1 VDALVHSI
9 GKECRSGGEKMDI
22 NDYFDAIARHLGLIL
37 VLILL
42 AMLVAAVVNLFI
54 PPTYEATAI
63 LSVPELSSSI
73 PIASLIKS
81 SEVEAQVIAS
91 LSTRN
96 PIFPGGRV
104 PERLIHDIEV
114 NEGPNMVRITARSDT
129 PTKGALI
136 ANTWANFSIGRIS
149 EAQLRE
155 GQQLKTA
162 EQNLETANEALR
174 TFEEEYGFGLF
185 GFGTAEE
192 DLEADKALLN
202 ACQVRQDSIQRNIE
216 EAKTFRKTIRGGETG
231 ASAKTISPFVINL
244 LQKVSKETEGVFQI
258 QVLLMEQQVD
268 QQVIEQYETTTAN
281 IGTALKEANDLR
293 DAVEQGGSIASPELI
308 TSLIVDFLESGSTES
323 AMGIDVEALFL
334 PTEDIS
340 PGQQVAILDTII
352 SILEGRKALIA
363 AGMGQLSTKAVD
375 TLDAAIA
382 ALEAEEEGLASNIEG
397 LSTDIAEREKMIT
410 EKRPE
415 LERLIVARVEAEET
429 YMSLADKMQK
439 DEFIAEPKVIASAME
454 PEEPIQPNK
463 LWNIGI
469 AGALG
474 LVVGLFLAFREE
486 RVQGELV
493 WW

>member
-1 VDALVHSI
+1 MHLVYSTD
-9 GKECRSGGEKMDI
+9 KECQSGGGKMDI

-37 VLILL
+37 VFTLL
-42 AMLVAAVVNLFI
+42 AMLAAAIINLFI
-54 PPTYEATAI
+54 SPTYEATAI
-63 LSVPELSSSI
+63 LSVPQLSSSI

-96 PIFPGGRV
+96 PTFPGGRV
-104 PERLIHDIEV
+104 PEGLIHDIEI
-114 NEGPNMVRITARSDT
+114 NEGPNMVRITAHSDT
-129 PTKGALI
+129 PTKVALI
-136 ANTWANFSIGRIS
+136 ANTWASFSIGRIS

-192 DLEADKALLN
+192 DLAADKERLQGYQA
-202 ACQVRQDSIQRNIE
+202 RQESIKKNIE
-216 EAKTFRKTIRGGETG
+216 EATTFRKTIRGGEAG
-231 ASAKTISPFVINL
+231 GSAKAISPFVINL
-244 LQKVSKETEGVFQI
+244 LQKVSKESEGIFQT
-258 QVLLMEQQVD
+258 QVLLMERQVD
-268 QQVIEQYETTTAN
+268 QQVIEQYETTIEN
-281 IGTALKEANDLR
+281 IETALKEATDLR

-308 TSLIVDFLESGSTES
+308 TSLIVDFLGSGSTES
-323 AMGIDVEALFL
+323 AMGIDVEALSL
-334 PTEDIS
+334 PVEDVS
-340 PGQQVAILDTII
+340 PSQQVAILDTII

-363 AGMGQLSTKAVD
+363 TVMDQLSRKAVE

-382 ALEAEEEGLASNIEG
+382 ALEAEEKGLASDIEG
-397 LSTDIAEREKMIT
+397 LSTDIAEREKVIN

-415 LERLIVARVEAEET
+415 LERLIVARVEAEGT
-429 YMSLADKMQK
+429 YMSLADRMQK

-454 PEEPIQPNK
+454 PEEPIRPNK

-486 RVQGELV
+486 RIKGELV

>member
-1 VDALVHSI
+1 MHLVYSTDE
-9 GKECRSGGEKMDI
+9 ECQSGGETMDI

-54 PPTYEATAI
+54 SPTYEATAI
-63 LSVPELSSSI
+63 LSVPQLSSSI

-81 SEVEAQVIAS
+81 SEVEAQVIAA
-91 LSTRN
+91 LSIRN

-114 NEGPNMVRITARSDT
+114 NEGPNMVRIMARSDT
-129 PTKGALI
+129 PTKVALI
-136 ANTWANFSIGRIS
+136 ANTWASFSIERIA

-162 EQNLETANEALR
+162 EQNLETANEGLNV
-174 TFEEEYGFGLF
+174 FEEEYGFGLF

-192 DLEADKALLN
+192 DLEADKERLKGYQA
-202 ACQVRQDSIQRNIE
+202 RQESIKKNIE
-216 EAKTFRKTIRGGETG
+216 EARTFRKTIRGGEAG
-231 ASAKTISPFVINL
+231 GSAKAISPFVINL
-244 LQKVSKETEGVFQI
+244 LQKVSKESEGIFQA

-268 QQVIEQYETTTAN
+268 QQVIEQYETTIEN
-281 IGTALKEANDLR
+281 IEMALKEANDLR
-293 DAVEQGGSIASPELI
+293 DAVEQGGSIASPDLI

-323 AMGIDVEALFL
+323 AMGIDVEALIL
-334 PTEDIS
+334 PTEDVS
-340 PGQQVAILDTII
+340 PSQQVAILDTII
-352 SILEGRKALIA
+352 SILEGREALIA
-363 AGMGQLSTKAVD
+363 TVMDQLSKKAVE

-382 ALEAEEEGLASNIEG
+382 ALEAEEKGLANDIEG
-397 LSTDIAEREKMIT
+397 LSTDIAQREKIIN